1 MSVSTTDLVGVRLPV
16 PVTATQGTLALALL
30 PRHALPEAAAPGPR
44 PGATVVPIDR
54 RLRHTI
60 TEWTH
65 RFSQAAVEIVGG
77 DRPVSQLLRWTTP
90 DVYAD
95 LRRRAQLVARAGGH
109 QPGLARVQPVRPRVL
124 SVHTCFVT
132 NDVVECG
139 VHVRHGERSR
149 AIAVRFERIDQR
161 WICTALDFA

>member
-1 MSVSTTDLVGVRLPV
+1 MSVSTDLVGVRLPV

-30 PRHALPEAAAPGPR
+30 PRHAPPEAAAPGPR

-109 QPGLARVQPVRPRVL
+109 QPGLARVQSVRPRVL

-132 NDVVECG
+132 NDIVECG

-149 AIAVRFERIDQR
+149 AIAVRFERVDQR